1 MLNRWSVLTLIVGAI
16 AGYGFGAPAAR
27 AQAEPMPF
35 TLGDRVTLRYET
47 TAEHAQDVTCVVGA
61 FMGDWVRCDSTDKF
75 NTPRYETWRSLKQ
88 VVRVTKYQK

>member
-16 AGYGFGAPAAR
+16 AGYGIGAPAAR

-35 TLGDRVTLRYET
+35 TVGDHVTLRYET
-47 TAEHAQDVTCVVGA
+47 TAEHSQDVTCVVGA

-75 NTPRYETWRSLKQ
+75 NTSKYETWRSLKP
-88 VVRVTKYQK
+88 VVRITKHQK